1 MQAVT
6 ITQIS
11 PPELEILIE
20 NTIRKV
26 LSVHTEPQPEQDAWF
41 NIDELC
47 EYLPAK
53 PAKATIYGKVHQ
65 RLIPFHKQGKSL
77 IFRKSDIDE
86 WLTRGR
92 IKTIA
97 ETAEEASHY
106 LRRKG

>member
-26 LSVHTEPQPEQDAWF
+26 LSVHTEPQPDQDAWF
-41 NIDELC
+41 NLDELI

-53 PAKATIYGKVHQ
+53 PAKATIYGKVHA
-65 RLIPFHKQGKSL
+65 RLIPFRKQGKSL
-77 IFRKSDIDE
+77 VFKKSEIDA
-86 WLTRGR
+86 WLNQGR
-92 IKTIA
+92 IKTVA

-106 LRRKG
+106 LRRKV